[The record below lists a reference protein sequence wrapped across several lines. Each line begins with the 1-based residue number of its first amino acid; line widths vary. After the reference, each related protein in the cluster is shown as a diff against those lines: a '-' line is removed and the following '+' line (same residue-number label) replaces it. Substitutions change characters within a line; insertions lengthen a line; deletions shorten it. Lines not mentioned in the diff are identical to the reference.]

1 MATRNCLVNRMATS
15 LRNDDRIAEIK
26 ETAARLEQQIDL
38 AEKSVQESGRQLEAL
53 REQVREAF
61 PDDEVQPETRLKL
74 EDDPTPPKFTL
85 QWMLIVVFLIAVAMK
100 LQMEFDSAKV
110 CFVCGAAVG
119 AAVFSLARR
128 PLFGVVVGVGVQVL
142 VLIVLDLFFHVRIR

>member
-1 MATRNCLVNRMATS
+1 MDTPFRD
-15 LRNDDRIAEIK
+15 DDRIAEIK
-26 ETAARLEQQIDL
+26 EATARSEQQIDL
-38 AEKSVQESGRQLEAL
+38 AEKSVQESRRQLEAL

-61 PDDEVQPETRLKL
+61 PDDQAKPETRLKL
-74 EDDPTPPKFTL
+74 DDESAPPKFSL

-100 LQMEFDSAKV
+100 LQMEFDSALV

-142 VLIVLDLFFHVRIR
+142 VLIVLDLVFHVRIR

>member
-1 MATRNCLVNRMATS
+1 MDTPFR
-15 LRNDDRIAEIK
+15 DDDHIAEIK

-38 AEKSVQESGRQLEAL
+38 AEKSVQESRRQLEAL

-61 PDDEVQPETRLKL
+61 PANEAQPETRLKL
-74 EDDPTPPKFTL
+74 DDESAPPKFTL

-100 LQMEFDSAKV
+100 LQMEFDSALV

-119 AAVFSLARR
+119 AALFSLARR